1 VSGTA
6 RAVWID
12 TDVGTNPDD
21 AIALLLACAHPRV
34 ELAGVSTTGGDEDR
48 RAGVA
53 RALLDAVGAR
63 DVPVVAGPAFDPATL
78 TDVDALLAIGPL
90 TNVARAG
97 GSTLPA
103 TTVMGGAMRP
113 VDHRGATRDVE
124 SNFAADP
131 RAAAT
136 VLRSADVVL
145 VPLDVTAR
153 MRLDDG
159 ERARLADVA
168 PAARDELAR
177 WDHPVCLH
185 DPLALLAALGEPVVH
200 VEERGIAVGDDG
212 RVLERDAGRVQRVV
226 DDVDAGAAIERIL
239 TLLGDARR

>member
-1 VSGTA
+1 M
-6 RAVWID
+6 RVWID

-53 RALLDAVGAR
+53 RGLLDAAGAR
-63 DVPVVAGPAFDPATL
+63 HVAVVPGPAFVSPVLA
-78 TDVDALLAIGPL
+78 DVDALLAIGPL
-90 TNVARAG
+90 TNVARLA
-97 GSTLPA
+97 STDLQLPA
-103 TTVMGGAMRP
+103 LTVMGGAMRP

-131 RAAAT
+131 QAAAVVLRAAQ
-136 VLRSADVVL
+136 VHL

-153 MRLDDG
+153 MRLDDA
-159 ERARLADVA
+159 ARTRLVEVA

-177 WDHPVCLH
+177 WHDALCLH
-185 DPLALLAALGEPVVH
+185 DPLALLALLGEPVVRSH
-200 VEERGIAVGDDG
+200 EQRVAVRDDG
-212 RVLERDAGRVQRVV
+212 RVVESDGGPVHTVVHDVDVGSAMTRILDVLDGAGR
-226 DDVDAGAAIERIL
+226 
-239 TLLGDARR
+239 